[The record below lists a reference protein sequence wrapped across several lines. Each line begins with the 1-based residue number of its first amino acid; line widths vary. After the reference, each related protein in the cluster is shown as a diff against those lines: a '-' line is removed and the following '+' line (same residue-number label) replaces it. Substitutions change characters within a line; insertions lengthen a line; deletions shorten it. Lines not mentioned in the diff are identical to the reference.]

1 MSPFTPI
8 VVAVVLGGIIFSLVR
23 RVPFSLAMAAVIGAV
38 FAIEIMES
46 WLVISPLVI
55 SPLIQ
60 DLTFQP
66 VHLTMPASSYTLFTS
81 MFLHASFFH
90 LIFNMIALILIGPL
104 LEERIGAPRFAVI
117 YIVTG
122 MIGTLAFGLMHLN
135 EHAFVLGAS
144 GAIAGI
150 LGAFA
155 VLYPWEKIRMLPL
168 PPMRVP
174 FLVAIIIA
182 VETVFALNPNS
193 HIAHEAH
200 LMGVAAGIL
209 LAPLIMRIGSPAK
222 EVPRLAGLEE
232 LAVDDEL
239 KAILR
244 KIEGESVED
253 VRRAWQD
260 QFLQRA
266 RCPECG
272 GPLQSR
278 GRRVYSDCG
287 WSMKMRRKE

>member
-23 RVPFSLAMAAVIGAV
+23 RAPFSLAMAAVIGAV
-38 FAIEIMES
+38 FAIEVMES
-46 WLVISPLVI
+46 WLVVSPLV
-55 SPLIQ
+55 L
-60 DLTFQP
+60 DLAFQP
-66 VHLTMPASSYTLFTS
+66 VHLTRPASSYTLFTS

-144 GAIAGI
+144 GGIAGI

-155 VLYPWEKIRMLPL
+155 VLYPWEKIRMIPL
-168 PPMRVP
+168 PPMRIP

-209 LAPLIMRIGSPAK
+209 LAPLIMRIGSPANAK

-239 KAILR
+239 KDILR

-272 GPLQSR
+272 GPLQSK

-287 WSMKMRRKE
+287 WSMNMRRKE